1 MSLKIL
7 LITLTITLI
16 AFIANQNIFEYQR
29 FYNSFEK
36 KLNSTSCPLCL
47 GMDFCHNLQ
56 YFEFNHE
63 RYKVTNFDHQ
73 NKFLY
78 IFWGIIHILKQWLIR
93 NNKIFFGKIN
103 LKNGTTLPLVAKR
116 TENEKTKQFLEKVTE
131 LVDVNSLNSIEQ
143 LKILLTGTNLPFIDN
158 GLVVCSKNAK
168 RSFSLIFDLIKL
180 SIDSNNNKNIRLWL
194 ELYTAIH
201 LSPEIILLKILKLKS
216 YVPIIFGTCGNYY
229 FVEDCGHTLQYY
241 IGKLRLNMRMQIVYE
256 LLKLAL
262 ELTDGTAHRDYSF
275 YLTDLTADNIA
286 IQIDSSTGLLLS
298 LKIIDWSDVI
308 VVSNKENR
316 FKCKLNCC
324 LIYSEDD
331 ICKTSYSDHNIY
343 AVCQEFLSSGESILP
358 EITNTNILEN
368 SNYAE
373 FQTLIKNCVCDR
385 STEHQVIRNRLNTAK
400 LMITLLEKILKIT
413 F

>member
-1 MSLKIL
+1 M
-7 LITLTITLI
+7 
-16 AFIANQNIFEYQR
+16 R
-29 FYNSFEK
+29 
-36 KLNSTSCPLCL
+36 
-47 GMDFCHNLQ
+47 
-56 YFEFNHE
+56 
-63 RYKVTNFDHQ
+63 
-73 NKFLY
+73 
-78 IFWGIIHILKQWLIR
+78 
-93 NNKIFFGKIN
+93 
-103 LKNGTTLPLVAKR
+103 
-116 TENEKTKQFLEKVTE
+116 
-131 LVDVNSLNSIEQ
+131 
-143 LKILLTGTNLPFIDN
+143 
-158 GLVVCSKNAK
+158 
-168 RSFSLIFDLIKL
+168 
-180 SIDSNNNKNIRLWL
+180 
-194 ELYTAIH
+194 
-201 LSPEIILLKILKLKS
+201 
-216 YVPIIFGTCGNYY
+216 
-229 FVEDCGHTLQYY
+229 DCGHTLQYY

-316 FKCKLNCC
+316 FKCKLNFHYSECIECCPGC